1 MKSRIK
7 WSQLRSIK
15 RSYYLYGGIL
25 FGFILWMLFVD
36 THSWT
41 IHSELNKEID
51 QLEREKKALKEI
63 IEKDQKTI
71 KQLKNEDSLERFAR
85 EEYGHKKEN
94 ETVFII
100 QIQDSI
106 DNP

>member
-71 KQLKNEDSLERFAR
+71 KQLK
-85 EEYGHKKEN
+85 
-94 ETVFII
+94 
-100 QIQDSI
+100 
-106 DNP
+106 

>member
-7 WSQLRSIK
+7 WSQLRSLK

-36 THSWT
+36 THSWI

-51 QLEREKKALKEI
+51 QLEREKKALKEYGSSSSGASIGDI
-63 IEKDQKTI
+63 IGAALDKDNKKNKKKLDNEEK
-71 KQLKNEDSLERFAR
+71 
-85 EEYGHKKEN
+85 
-94 ETVFII
+94 
-100 QIQDSI
+100 
-106 DNP
+106 